1 MASTDTFNG
10 AKSAFTFFYAYLNAV
25 GQEIG
30 MERAIALD
38 AKMCE
43 MMGAAQGRAMK
54 DQAGLHEIDIAMAA
68 SLAGRSIEEAL
79 GISSEAIEESAQR
92 IASKVGRCPVYE
104 AAEALGMDGASIEAI
119 CRASSLRYMDTMVK
133 QWNPHLSYRLR
144 VCENIPSG
152 NDEGQEETGAAELPG

>member
-10 AKSAFTFFYAYLNAV
+10 AKSAFTFFYAYLNTV

-43 MMGAAQGRAMK
+43 MMGAAQGKAMK
-54 DQAGLHEIDIAMAA
+54 DQAGIGEMDLAMAA
-68 SLAGRSIEEAL
+68 SLAVRSIDEAL
-79 GISSEAIEESAQR
+79 GISSEVIEEGAQR

-104 AAEALGMDGASIEAI
+104 AAQALGMDGASIEAM

-133 QWNPHLSYRLR
+133 QLNPHLSYRLR
-144 VCENIPSG
+144 EFRPSADG
-152 NDEGQEETGAAELPG
+152 FCVEEVVLG